1 MSPVLLLLAVF
12 WSAPT
17 VGICSYLAMSVVCKL
32 ANFFFD
38 VRCGVLSVCS

>member
-1 MSPVLLLLAVF
+1 MAPVLLLLAVC

-32 ANFFFD
+32 VNSFFD
-38 VRCGVLSVCS
+38 VRCDVLKGKS